1 MRCDKSQRYAYNGT
15 YMSQTLSPN
24 LAKPACPHCGNNPVS
39 HFLARFDSTASIIM
53 EPVSQSF
60 FRTKLGIFCV
70 VFVEG
75 MLSAV
80 NQMFLFL
87 GIAKFDSENSDGVSE
102 RGQVLMEEA
111 RSRGW
116 YMGMLRISGKATDQ
130 YKIVTSSGH
139 KHIFI
144 GLPRLGG
151 SADILIGWID
161 DKALLKQFLTVNNIA
176 VSKGGSFTKW
186 EEAEKHFDTVSGPL
200 IVKPR
205 LGSRGR
211 HTTTHITTKEDLK
224 KAFYIAKQ
232 LGRFVGVEEHLVGS
246 VYRGTVI
253 DGVLAGVLAGDPP
266 RITGDGTHTISELI
280 VQKNQNRHSRVAEV
294 KHTPELNIFLE
305 RLNYMLDTVLAAG
318 VTIDLTEKIGLSYG
332 GNARDVTPVV
342 HPKLRLELERAAKV
356 IGDPFLGFDFITT
369 DVSVDPDTIKWGIIE
384 CNTVPFINLHHH
396 PLEGEPINVA
406 KMVLDYFERKV
417 SLR

>member
-1 MRCDKSQRYAYNGT
+1 MGQITNSRVAAAT
-15 YMSQTLSPN
+15 
-24 LAKPACPHCGNNPVS
+24 CPHCGNNPVS
-39 HFLARFDSTASIIM
+39 HFLARFDSSASIIM

-80 NQMFLFL
+80 NAMFLFF
-87 GIAKFDSENSDGVSE
+87 GIAKFDSENLDGVSE

-111 RSRGW
+111 RARGW
-116 YMGMLRISGKATDQ
+116 YMGTLRISGKATDQ
-130 YKIVTSSGH
+130 FKIVTSSGH

-161 DKALLKQFLTVNNIA
+161 DKAMLKQFLTKNNIA
-176 VSKGGSFTKW
+176 VSKGGSFTNW
-186 EEAEKHFDTVSGPL
+186 EDAEKHFDTVGGPL

-224 KAFYIAKQ
+224 KAFDIAKQ
-232 LGRFVGVEEHLVGS
+232 LGRFVVVEEHLVGS

-266 RITGDGTHTISELI
+266 RITGDGVRTISKLI
-280 VQKNQNRHSRVAEV
+280 EQKNQTRHTRVSEV
-294 KHTPELNIFLE
+294 KHTPELNIFLQ
-305 RLNYMLDTVLAAG
+305 RLDYTLDTILAPET
-318 VTIDLTEKIGLSYG
+318 TIDLSEKIGLSYG
-332 GNARDVTPVV
+332 GNARDVTPIV
-342 HPKLRLELERAAKV
+342 HPKLRQELERAAKI

-369 DVSVDPDTIKWGIIE
+369 DVSADPDTIKWGIIE
-384 CNTVPFINLHHH
+384 CNTVPFINLHHD
-396 PLEGEPINVA
+396 PLEGESINVA
-406 KMVLDYFERKV
+406 KMVLDYFER
-417 SLR
+417 SIPLR